1 MFVLGNISKL
11 VQFKWSRVRSLPMK
25 KLAKDNHTSL
35 FCPAVG
41 DGKKFYTTDARK
53 ASATARSR
61 GASKT
66 RTTFS

>member
-1 MFVLGNISKL
+1 
-11 VQFKWSRVRSLPMK
+11 MK
-25 KLAKDNHTSL
+25 KLAKDKHASL
-35 FCPAVG
+35 FCPAVGGVG
-41 DGKKFYTTDARK
+41 DGKKFYTTDVRK